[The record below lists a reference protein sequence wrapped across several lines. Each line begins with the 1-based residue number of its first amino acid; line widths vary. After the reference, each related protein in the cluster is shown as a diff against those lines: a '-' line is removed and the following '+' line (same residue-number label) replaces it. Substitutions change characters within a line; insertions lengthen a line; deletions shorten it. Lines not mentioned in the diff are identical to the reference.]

1 MNDHK
6 FPFENIDF
14 NDLKWSEMM
23 AIWRAS
29 LMFKPRSLGF
39 VSWRWG
45 YIDHTYSTGDF
56 VRISPIKSEMAP
68 FYGYGQVMAL
78 TNRPTNGQLYAPNN
92 CKLNGKYDA
101 PKHGQIL
108 LDKPIGVGFQITW
121 GCTLLKTLP
130 LYRHAQKS
138 RKAEKQASRE
148 KRRSK
153 EGGKSRKAEK
163 QRSWKPEIH
172 GKKKEKKLTK
182 KIAYKY
188 WYRYRFRFRYTE
200 IRDR

>member
-78 TNRPTNGQLYAPNN
+78 TNRPTNGQPICTKQLQVEWEIW
-92 CKLNGKYDA
+92 C
-101 PKHGQIL
+101 PKARTDIIGQTHR
-108 LDKPIGVGFQITW
+108 GRVSNHMGMY
-121 GCTLLKTLP
+121 TLEDIAALSPCAEK
-130 LYRHAQKS
+130 QKS
-138 RKAEKQASRE
+138 REAGQQ
-148 KRRSK
+148 
-153 EGGKSRKAEK
+153 GKAEK
-163 QRSWKPEIH
+163 QR
-172 GKKKEKKLTK
+172 
-182 KIAYKY
+182 
-188 WYRYRFRFRYTE
+188 RR
-200 IRDR
+200 